1 MELLAV
7 VQFEQPRELLMNVYY
22 HLVPAYFRISYG
34 FYLPNVLIKDIRQ
47 SYRSLYHL
55 CEQALAPLEKLTKRS
70 IPSEEIGFL
79 PYYLVEKFS
88 GKNEQRQEKLK
99 ALIVCPSGI
108 SSSLILQSELR
119 RLFPMIEF
127 KETNAVRE
135 IENVSEKSYDIIFS
149 TVPIE
154 TAKKGLSYQAH
165 YELFG
170 EKSIDAPS
178 SIRLA
183 IARYFHARC

>member
-1 MELLAV
+1 
-7 VQFEQPRELLMNVYY
+7 
-22 HLVPAYFRISYG
+22 
-34 FYLPNVLIKDIRQ
+34 
-47 SYRSLYHL
+47 
-55 CEQALAPLEKLTKRS
+55 LTKRS
-70 IPSEEIGFL
+70 IPSEEIGFFTIL
-79 PYYLVEKFS
+79 FGGEIF
-88 GKNEQRQEKLK
+88 GQKNEQRQEKLK

-154 TAKKGLSYQAH
+154 T
-165 YELFG
+165 
-170 EKSIDAPS
+170 
-178 SIRLA
+178 
-183 IARYFHARC
+183 

>member
-1 MELLAV
+1 M
-7 VQFEQPRELLMNVYY
+7 YY
-22 HLVPAYFRISYG
+22 HLVPRYFRINYG

-70 IPSEEIGFL
+70 IPSEEIGFYHIIWWRNFR
-79 PYYLVEKFS
+79 P
-88 GKNEQRQEKLK
+88 KNEQRQEKLK

-135 IENVSEKSYDIIFS
+135 IENVSEK
-149 TVPIE
+149 
-154 TAKKGLSYQAH
+154 L
-165 YELFG
+165 
-170 EKSIDAPS
+170 
-178 SIRLA
+178 
-183 IARYFHARC
+183 

>member
-1 MELLAV
+1 M
-7 VQFEQPRELLMNVYY
+7 
-22 HLVPAYFRISYG
+22 
-34 FYLPNVLIKDIRQ
+34 
-47 SYRSLYHL
+47 
-55 CEQALAPLEKLTKRS
+55 
-70 IPSEEIGFL
+70 
-79 PYYLVEKFS
+79 EKFS
-88 GKNEQRQEKLK
+88 AKNEQRQEKLK

-154 TAKKGLSYQAH
+154 TAKKVYLTKPIMSSLEKNQLMHQVQSDWLLPGISMPDVKDILDALKPYISLKKELQKRSYIVSCIV
-165 YELFG
+165 
-170 EKSIDAPS
+170 K
-178 SIRLA
+178 
-183 IARYFHARC
+183 

>member
-1 MELLAV
+1 M
-7 VQFEQPRELLMNVYY
+7 
-22 HLVPAYFRISYG
+22 
-34 FYLPNVLIKDIRQ
+34 
-47 SYRSLYHL
+47 
-55 CEQALAPLEKLTKRS
+55 
-70 IPSEEIGFL
+70 
-79 PYYLVEKFS
+79 EKFS
-88 GKNEQRQEKLK
+88 AKNEQRQEKLK

-154 TAKKGLSYQAH
+154 TAKRFIL
-165 YELFG
+165 
-170 EKSIDAPS
+170 PS
-178 SIRLA
+178 PL
-183 IARYFHARC
+183 